1 MKKGKDM
8 KLVNI
13 YIKIH
18 NKQVLTMDDL
28 AYLAKYNPECFKKTC
43 DNLIYKIPETKALV
57 KSPDK
62 APAPEKK
69 QNNAPASTRNPFE
82 ATAEEKARNERMIM
96 QFLKSLKEIESSKI
110 NNLQSVDVT
119 QVKEL
124 VGNLFMEN
132 LFPHDGMQGY
142 FDVHNEDST
151 STFNVRV

>member
-43 DNLIYKIPETKALV
+43 DNLIYKIPETKELV
-57 KSPDK
+57 KSTEK

-69 QNNAPASTRNPFE
+69 QNNTAEPARNPFE
-82 ATAEEKARNERMIM
+82 VTAEEKARNERMIL
-96 QFLKSLKEIESSKI
+96 QFLESLKELESSKI
-110 NNLQSVDVT
+110 STLQSVDIA

-132 LFPHDGMQGY
+132 LFPHDGLQGY

>member
-1 MKKGKDM
+1 MKKGKDI

-43 DNLIYKIPETKALV
+43 DNLIYKIPETKTLV
-57 KSPDK
+57 KPPEETSE
-62 APAPEKK
+62 PEKK
-69 QNNAPASTRNPFE
+69 QDTAAEARRNPFE
-82 ATAEEKARNERMIM
+82 MTAGEKLQHERMIR
-96 QFLKSLKEIESSKI
+96 QFFESLKKIESREA
-110 NNLQSVDVT
+110 NALQNVDVT

-124 VGNLFMEN
+124 VGSLFMEN

-142 FDVHNEDST
+142 FDVHKEEAA